1 MDAVIEQGIGR
12 TEGETHTLHFTL
24 CLPHHPVERVWPVV
38 AGHGDGLRTWLAAAD
53 TFEPRLGGAVALR
66 WLNTG
71 PGDEAVPAVPGRV
84 TAWDVER
91 VAEYTLEDLHRRVRF
106 HLEPYGEHGTTLR
119 LTVEVHGGDGG
130 RLDCL
135 AAWHL
140 RLEYLAEVLDGHP
153 VDCTARTPD
162 RFRELRQMYAEA

>member
-1 MDAVIEQGIGR
+1 MDEVIEQGTGR
-12 TEGETHTLHFTL
+12 TRGDTHTLHFTL
-24 CLPHHPVERVWPVV
+24 HLPRHPVERVWPVV

-71 PGDEAVPAVPGRV
+71 PGGETPPAVAGRI

-91 VAEYTLEDLHRRVRF
+91 VAEYTLEGFHGRIRL
-106 HLEPYGEHGTTLR
+106 HLEPDGEHGTTLR
-119 LTVEVHGGDGG
+119 FSNEIRGDDEL
-130 RLDCL
+130 RRDCL

-140 RLEYLAEVLDGHP
+140 HFEYLAEALDGHP
-153 VDCTARTPD
+153 VDWTAWTPD
-162 RFRELRQMYAEA
+162 RFEELRQTYAEA